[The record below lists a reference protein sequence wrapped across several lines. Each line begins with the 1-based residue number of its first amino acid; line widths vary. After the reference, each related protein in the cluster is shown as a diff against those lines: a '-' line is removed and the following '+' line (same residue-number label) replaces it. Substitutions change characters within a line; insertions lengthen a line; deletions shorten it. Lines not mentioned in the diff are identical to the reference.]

1 MTKVIIDKEKIRDMF
16 FVCGIK
22 EMEIMAS
29 LFREKIANML
39 KGVVDLINI
48 FENDPYLKDGK
59 KALDFRNKTKKRIEN
74 II

>member
-29 LFREKIANML
+29 LFREKISNML
-39 KGVVDLINI
+39 KKVVDLINM
-48 FENDPYLKDGK
+48 FENDPYLKDTK
-59 KALDFRNKTKKRIEN
+59 KALDFWYETKKRIEN